1 MDVFSF
7 GIVMWELLTGE
18 EPYAN
23 MHYGAIIGK
32 SFPACIIISS
42 YQSRRLREVHI
53 ITIMSG
59 VGLFRRGWHM
69 ASNHWIAKHLYIH
82 CIVN

>member
-1 MDVFSF
+1 
-7 GIVMWELLTGE
+7 MWELLTGE

-32 SFPACIIISS
+32 SLPACITIFS
-42 YQSRRLREVHI
+42 YQSQRLGEDHI
-53 ITIMSG
+53 VTIMIG

-69 ASNHWIAKHLYIH
+69 ALQPLDSFEHQ
-82 CIVN
+82 CIYCRVS